1 MVAENKKS
9 EGLETPPFGKS
20 WNRLYSIV
28 LGELIILILFFY
40 FFTKVFE

>member
-1 MVAENKKS
+1 MEAENNKVEKT
-9 EGLETPPFGKS
+9 EAPPFGRS
-20 WNRLYSIV
+20 WKRLYTIV